1 MNKKKI
7 LFFFLLSGSLFSS
20 LAKQLIVTPKK
31 GGKPIHT
38 AITIANDYD
47 TILVQ
52 TGTYQEGNILINKP
66 ITLLGIN
73 YPCLDGQFKGE
84 VITVTANYVVI
95 SGFQIINSGYS
106 DLNDFAA
113 IQLMNSNYA
122 HIKNNKLEGNY
133 FGIFLHNSH
142 YNRIEKNTI
151 TGPARVQN
159 KVGNGIHLWNSSHNL
174 ILNNHIKK
182 HRDGFYFEFS
192 RQVLI
197 ANNTSEN
204 NLRYGLHFMFSD
216 SDVYYMNSF
225 INNGAGVAV
234 MYSHH
239 VTMAKNKFIHNW
251 GSSAYGLL
259 LKDIRDS
266 KVLNN
271 EFTKNTVAIYMDGC
285 SRSVLVKNNFNNN
298 GYALKMQSNCDDNF
312 IRLNNFRSNSFDYA
326 TNGFL
331 VLNSFNFNYWDKY
344 TGYDLEK
351 DGIGD
356 QGYRPMNLLTKIIEE
371 YPTAIILLQSFL
383 SDLLNLLEKVLPSL
397 TPENL
402 IDNNP
407 MMKPIS

>member
-1 MNKKKI
+1 MNKKLS
-7 LFFFLLSGSLFSS
+7 LFFFLICYSLFS
-20 LAKQLIVTPKK
+20 LKANQIRVFPKN
-31 GGKPIHT
+31 GINPIH
-38 AITIANDYD
+38 AALLIAKDYD
-47 TILVQ
+47 TLLVQ
-52 TGTYQEGNILINKP
+52 TGTYAEGNILLEKP
-66 ITLLGIN
+66 ITLIGIN
-73 YPCLDGQFKGE
+73 YPCIDGKFKGE
-84 VITVTANYVVI
+84 VFTVSANYVTI
-95 SGFQIINSGYS
+95 IGFRIINSGYS

-113 IQLMNSNYA
+113 IQLMNSDFGKF
-122 HIKNNKLEGNY
+122 INNKLEGNY

-151 TGPARVQN
+151 IGPARVQN

-182 HRDGFYFEFS
+182 HRDGLYFEFS

-197 ANNTSEN
+197 ANNTSEE

-285 SRSVLVKNNFNNN
+285 SRSELIKNNFNNN
-298 GYALKMQSNCDDNF
+298 GYALRMQSNCDDNL
-312 IRLNNFRSNSFDYA
+312 IRLNNFRANTFDYA
-326 TNGFL
+326 TNGFM
-331 VLNSFNFNYWDKY
+331 VLNSFNYNYWDKY

-371 YPTAIILLQSFL
+371 YPTTIVLLQSFL

-407 MMKPIS
+407 MMNPIS